1 MKKSRLSEPQIIAVL
16 KEGESGVPLKDLLRK
31 HNITAPT
38 FYRWKSKYSGM
49 EVNDMKRMKDLEA
62 ENTHLKR
69 LLAERDLEI
78 DAVKTVLK
86 KKW

>member
-1 MKKSRLSEPQIIAVL
+1 MKKSRLSESQIISIL
-16 KEGESGVPLKDLLRK
+16 KEGESGVPLKDLLRR
-31 HNITAPT
+31 HNISGPT

-49 EVNDMKRMKDLEA
+49 EVNDMKRMKDLES
-62 ENTHLKR
+62 ENSRLKT

-78 DAVKTVLK
+78 DAVKDILK